1 MNNAV
6 WEVEKHWIEVPL
18 ASWKDVSREQ
28 GHLAR
33 FYGSDVVL
41 DHRGELSW
49 DRRMKM
55 VLLAAPLE
63 E

>member
-1 MNNAV
+1 V
-6 WEVEKHWIEVPL
+6 WEVETHWIEVL
-18 ASWKDVSREQ
+18 FASWKDVSRTQ
-28 GHLAR
+28 DHLAR
-33 FYGSDVVL
+33 LCGSDVVL

-55 VLLAAPLE
+55 VLLAALLE

>member
-1 MNNAV
+1 M
-6 WEVEKHWIEVPL
+6 WEVEKHWIEVL
-18 ASWKDVSREQ
+18 FASWKDVSRAQ

-33 FYGSDVVL
+33 LYGSDAVL

-55 VLLAAPLE
+55 VLLAALLE